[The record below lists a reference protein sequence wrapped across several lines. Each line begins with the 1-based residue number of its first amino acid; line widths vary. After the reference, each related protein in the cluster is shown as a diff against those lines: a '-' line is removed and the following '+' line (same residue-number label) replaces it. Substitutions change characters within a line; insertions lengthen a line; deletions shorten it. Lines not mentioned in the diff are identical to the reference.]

1 MVGKR
6 PTEFMHPVLR
16 GQKKTFAEFLDAIP
30 RVTLAIDPKGDVFFF
45 SSPSPSMN
53 RIARFTS
60 CPDL

>member
-1 MVGKR
+1 MD
-6 PTEFMHPVLR
+6 PVLR

-30 RVTLAIDPKGDVFFF
+30 WVTLAIDPKGDVFFF
-45 SSPSPSMN
+45 SSPSPTMN